1 VAQQRDSKW
10 RGCSKGDFVVQVT
23 VNGVG
28 AWTDQGRPGKSL
40 GSTNGFSKSGVAS
53 VPLTRDRVTAPVILG
68 RLSFINLPK
77 KALLSV
83 HEAWRQECLISRIT
97 HQKLKSPIDSLPC
110 SFHILIDIRNYS
122 GNIFRKA
129 TAKGGLQETTLSTRT
144 YAKGLP
150 AWNFKFIA
158 YTSNI
163 YKA

>member
-1 VAQQRDSKW
+1 LALSWLCGSHEPLKYIPPLPMIALQHMNFITYW
-10 RGCSKGDFVVQVT
+10 RGFLD
-23 VNGVG
+23 
-28 AWTDQGRPGKSL
+28 RR
-40 GSTNGFSKSGVAS
+40 GFW
-53 VPLTRDRVTAPVILG
+53 TRDLPHQTVILG